1 MLESQKIEMRIRE
14 VETGIASFDVD
25 AGNADDLTAL
35 AEKRELLVKQLEMV
49 KGMEAKDDAEKEK
62 DRVENSVPSDD
73 AEEREWQALFEPVE
87 VRHFLHAV
95 ANQGL
100 DRLDGEAGEWRKALW
115 PNGEGSHYM
124 PLEALLTPEER
135 AATEFSSIQRNQGNI
150 GARVFGRSDSE
161 YLGIRTET
169 VGVGEASYS
178 YLAAGVA
185 PDAEDEGVDVDQT
198 AATILTVTMAPV
210 RIGAQYLFG
219 TESLHSVRGMEAV
232 LTADMRAS
240 LTDKRDS
247 FNLNGKS
254 ASPNVGGL
262 IDNLDDPGNPTAIVT
277 AATFRAAIWAA
288 VDAKLAYRDT
298 AAGGAPAVRCLVNLE
313 TIRLLASLSLGTAT
327 GEYLTD
333 RYDDSVLRASARMPA
348 TASDIATYLLH
359 KPAGIGR
366 VVSPVWRGIEFITD
380 RISLARKGQVA
391 ITAQLLTNIDAV
403 RTDGHVRGE
412 FKVS

>member
-25 AGNADDLTAL
+25 SGNGDDLTAL

-73 AEEREWQALFEPVE
+73 AEEREWQALFAPVE
-87 VRHFLHAV
+87 ARHFLHAV

-135 AATEFSSIQRNQGNI
+135 ANTSFATIQRNQNNI

-169 VGVGEASYS
+169 VGVGEATYS
-178 YLAAGVA
+178 YLSAGVA
-185 PDAEDEGVDVDQT
+185 PDAVNQHADVDQT
-198 AATILTVTMAPV
+198 AATIATITLAPI

-219 TESLHSVRGMEAV
+219 TESLHSVRGMESV

-247 FNLNGKS
+247 FNLNGKT
-254 ASPNVGGL
+254 ADPAIQGL
-262 IDNLDDPGNPTAIVT
+262 LGNLTPPDDPTVVVT
-277 AATFRAAIWAA
+277 VAAFRAAIWAA

-298 AAGGAPAVRCLVNLE
+298 AAGGAPAVRCLINLE
-313 TIRLLASLSLGTAT
+313 TVRLLASLSLGTAT

-333 RYDDSVLRASARMPA
+333 RYDDSVLRASARMPD
-348 TASDIATYLLH
+348 TDSDIAAYILH
-359 KPAGIGR
+359 KPAGVGR

-380 RISLARKGQVA
+380 RISKARQGQIA

-403 RTDGHVRGE
+403 RTDAHSRGK